1 MLPAALSEVLGIS
14 LSEVMEWYFDGPG
27 EEDRVRCIED
37 AVDRRRSEE
46 KGEEWLV
53 GEARRRSKIF
63 ERAHQNRDDDSF

>member
-14 LSEVMEWYFDGPG
+14 LSEVMERYFDGSG
-27 EEDRVRCIED
+27 EDDRVRRIED
-37 AVDRRRSEE
+37 ALDKKRSEDE
-46 KGEEWLV
+46 GEEWLA